1 MSHALRNQKDSDSEA
16 ARIRR
21 LLPIAAILAAALAS
35 APRPAIAIEDEA
47 KAGDKPP
54 EVNLIGIPDGIRK
67 HIEEAYAEADAQR
80 DHAGKLGR
88 LAMRYLIPA
97 PAIAA
102 DCFKR
107 ASQLA
112 PNDARWCYY
121 EGLADMAAYR
131 REDAQ
136 KAFERGA
143 TLDPKFA
150 PLFVAW
156 GDTLVT
162 SNPSAAEEKYKSAV
176 AADPKLARAHF
187 GLGRAC
193 MAQDRG
199 PDAIKHLQEAVKL
212 APQYSAAH
220 AALADLFDK
229 SERFKDAKMHR
240 QLMESGT
247 AAPPGNDPL
256 LFDLYSECSSGTELL
271 EFAEGLAGEGRLEE
285 AIGLLEGAIS
295 RNSDDVALLH
305 AAAVLLD
312 KAGRYREAVT
322 RFRRVLDL
330 APAQLETVLYLAQAL
345 THTDDFISAGALVK
359 EVVQQEPE
367 NLAALRLY
375 SGLML
380 RLRRPEDAMPFL
392 EKAAKLHPNDGSIRL
407 ALSMTCLCLDRIGPA
422 IEHFKVARSGEP
434 TPGDTAR
441 SLLSNLAQIFVDQRK
456 SSAAVFSG
464 FAPVVAGRL
473 RMMGEA
479 MEAGDLPADGKVLID
494 YPTFFARRAA
504 YLARQ
509 GSFDDAALVLR
520 TGAGDPEVKADAPA
534 VSEYRKILAGGGDSS
549 PLRHVLARVL
559 VAAGDVSQAN
569 DAWQSIIKDDPK
581 FEPAVIFLASSHLQ
595 AGEFAKA
602 ESVLRSG
609 LKSIPESVAI
619 ANALAWGLATN
630 PASDEKAKKE
640 AVELAERVCKQEP
653 TDVPSY
659 WDTLATAH
667 AANGN
672 FDRAFECEGTAIR
685 LAAESGKT
693 AGTEG
698 FKRRLKL
705 FELKLPYRQEPAK
718 PEEKN

>member
-1 MSHALRNQKDSDSEA
+1 
-16 ARIRR
+16 
-21 LLPIAAILAAALAS
+21 
-35 APRPAIAIEDEA
+35 
-47 KAGDKPP
+47 
-54 EVNLIGIPDGIRK
+54 
-67 HIEEAYAEADAQR
+67 
-80 DHAGKLGR
+80 
-88 LAMRYLIPA
+88 
-97 PAIAA
+97 
-102 DCFKR
+102 
-107 ASQLA
+107 
-112 PNDARWCYY
+112 
-121 EGLADMAAYR
+121 
-131 REDAQ
+131 
-136 KAFERGA
+136 
-143 TLDPKFA
+143 
-150 PLFVAW
+150 
-156 GDTLVT
+156 
-162 SNPSAAEEKYKSAV
+162 
-176 AADPKLARAHF
+176 
-187 GLGRAC
+187 
-193 MAQDRG
+193 
-199 PDAIKHLQEAVKL
+199 
-212 APQYSAAH
+212 
-220 AALADLFDK
+220 
-229 SERFKDAKMHR
+229 
-240 QLMESGT
+240 
-247 AAPPGNDPL
+247 
-256 LFDLYSECSSGTELL
+256 
-271 EFAEGLAGEGRLEE
+271 
-285 AIGLLEGAIS
+285 
-295 RNSDDVALLH
+295 
-305 AAAVLLD
+305 
-312 KAGRYREAVT
+312 
-322 RFRRVLDL
+322 
-330 APAQLETVLYLAQAL
+330 
-345 THTDDFISAGALVK
+345 
-359 EVVQQEPE
+359 
-367 NLAALRLY
+367 
-375 SGLML
+375 
-380 RLRRPEDAMPFL
+380 
-392 EKAAKLHPNDGSIRL
+392 
-407 ALSMTCLCLDRIGPA
+407 
-422 IEHFKVARSGEP
+422 
-434 TPGDTAR
+434 
-441 SLLSNLAQIFVDQRK
+441 
-456 SSAAVFSG
+456 
-464 FAPVVAGRL
+464 
-473 RMMGEA
+473 MMGEA